1 MRKTHQSRG
10 PVTRGSWSWLATPLT
25 SALVLLVL
33 GVLVVTAR
41 LQVAADGDV
50 ARFILVSTRWADVDH
65 LPPGIP
71 VNPRGYDGQFYYR
84 LAVDPADLSTTAHG
98 IRLDTPLRRQ
108 RIGYPSWRGR
118 WPEDIQ
124 PASLQRWLL

>member
-1 MRKTHQSRG
+1 
-10 PVTRGSWSWLATPLT
+10 
-25 SALVLLVL
+25 VLLVL
-33 GVLVVTAR
+33 AVLVVTAR

-50 ARFILVSTRWADVDH
+50 ARFILVSIRWADVDR

-84 LAVDPADLSTTAHG
+84 FAIDPADPSTAAHG

-108 RIGYPSWRGR
+108 RIATRFWPGR
-118 WPEDIQ
+118 WPADTR
-124 PASLQRWLL
+124 PASPPRW